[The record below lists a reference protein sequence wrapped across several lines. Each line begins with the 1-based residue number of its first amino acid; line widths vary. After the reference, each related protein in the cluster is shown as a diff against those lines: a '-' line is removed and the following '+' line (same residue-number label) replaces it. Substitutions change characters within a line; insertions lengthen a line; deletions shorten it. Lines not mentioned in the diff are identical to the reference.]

1 MSQYNLY
8 YGDCLNTIPELVDN
22 SIQLVVTSPH
32 YFNSEKKYQR
42 GSGIHNNVPV
52 GEPLFDVLEMFEAL
66 HPKVKEDGFI
76 CLNFG
81 FSYSEGKVNRI
92 GELVR
97 QIERRTHWFNVDKFY
112 WLKKN
117 PIPLKGRLSNSVEEI
132 IIFAKHPL
140 TKYPKNPNYEL
151 NYFISSVV
159 QGDGSQK
166 PFPEELARKC
176 IDIWSNEGDI
186 VLDPFSGSGT
196 VGSVALKMNRR
207 YIGIDIN
214 KNNIDY
220 QESKFK
226 ECELL

>member
-1 MSQYNLY
+1 MVNYTLY
-8 YGDCLNTIPELVDN
+8 YGDCLNVIPDLPDN

-42 GSGIHNNVPV
+42 GKGIHNNVPV

-66 HPKVKEDGFI
+66 HPKIKDDGFI

-151 NYFISSVV
+151 NYFISSVI

-166 PFPEELARKC
+166 PFPDELARKC
-176 IDIWSNEGDI
+176 IDIWSSEGDI

-196 VGSVALKMNRR
+196 VGSVALKMNRK
-207 YIGIDIN
+207 YMGIDIN

-220 QESKFK
+220 QENKFK
-226 ECELL
+226 QLES

>member
-1 MSQYNLY
+1 MKVIE
-8 YGDCLNTIPELVDN
+8 GDCLDVIPKLDDQ

-42 GSGIHNNVPV
+42 GKGIHNNVPV
-52 GEPLFDVLEMFEAL
+52 GEPLYDVLEMFEVL
-66 HPKVKEDGFI
+66 RPKVKEEGFV

-92 GELVR
+92 GELIR
-97 QIERRTHWFNVDKFY
+97 QIERRTHWFCIDKFY

-117 PIPLKGRLSNSVEEI
+117 PIPLKGRLSNAVEEI
-132 IIFAKHPL
+132 IIFAKNPL
-140 TKYPKNPNYEL
+140 SKYPKNPNYEL

-159 QGDGSQK
+159 QGKQGGQK
-166 PFPEELARKC
+166 PFPDELARKC
-176 IDIWSNEGDI
+176 IDIWSREGDI

-196 VGSVALKMNRR
+196 VGRIAVDMGRD

-214 KNNIDY
+214 SENIKY
-220 QESKFK
+220 QKDNI
-226 ECELL
+226 